1 MQKKP
6 QNDTLKTGITFGG
19 EKMREVFNAK
29 KKHILKLTAAMLLGV
44 VMMANLSTQIYAAP
58 KQMPDG
64 NVFDAQFYAATYP
77 DVVAVL
83 GTDESVLYNHYL
95 LCGKGEGRLPFA
107 PDAAAQPTTATPI
120 QAQSTGAKVMPDGN
134 LFDAVFYAKTYPD
147 VAAVLGTD
155 EAVLYNHYLLLGSK
169 EGRLPYELSAQE
181 LRNQEIYNKI
191 MALKEM
197 YPQGMR
203 WDMNSTYIQPE
214 GENRENGWAGLT
226 RRGCQAFAYT
236 VQDAVFGPS
245 AKINW
250 YQTGLSDWCM
260 TYAGGRIVSQKGI
273 WIPVGYTGQDPQINA
288 KFEEYWN
295 KIQVGDAIADC
306 NHIVIVLTK
315 ADDHVTVVE
324 GNYNNM
330 VNWGR
335 KITKEQLRVSLET
348 VETPSW

>member
-1 MQKKP
+1 
-6 QNDTLKTGITFGG
+6 
-19 EKMREVFNAK
+19 MREKLNFK
-29 KKHILKLTAAMLLGV
+29 KNSILKLAAAMLLGL
-44 VMMANLSTQIYAAP
+44 VMMANLSTKTYAAP

-64 NVFDAQFYAATYP
+64 NIFDAEFYAA
-77 DVVAVL
+77 
-83 GTDESVLYNHYL
+83 
-95 LCGKGEGRLPFA
+95 
-107 PDAAAQPTTATPI
+107 
-120 QAQSTGAKVMPDGN
+120 
-134 LFDAVFYAKTYPD
+134 TYPD

-155 EAVLYNHYLLLGSK
+155 ETVLYNHYLLCGLYEGRFPYAPNVQIPIVTPDTTTVPAITPAVPQSIGAKVMPDGNLFDYVFYATTYPDVAAILGMDEAVLYNHYLLYGIF
-169 EGRLPYELSAQE
+169 EGRLPYEFTAQE
-181 LRNQEIYNKI
+181 IRNQEIYNKI
-191 MALKEM
+191 MALKEI

-203 WDMNSTYIQPE
+203 WDMNSTYIQPME
-214 GENRENGWAGLT
+214 ENRENGWAGIE

-236 VQDAVFGPS
+236 IQDAVFGSS
-245 AKINW
+245 AEINW
-250 YQTGLSDWCM
+250 YQTGLDEWCWK
-260 TYAGGRIVSQKGI
+260 YAGGQIVSQKGV

-324 GNYNNM
+324 GNFNNM